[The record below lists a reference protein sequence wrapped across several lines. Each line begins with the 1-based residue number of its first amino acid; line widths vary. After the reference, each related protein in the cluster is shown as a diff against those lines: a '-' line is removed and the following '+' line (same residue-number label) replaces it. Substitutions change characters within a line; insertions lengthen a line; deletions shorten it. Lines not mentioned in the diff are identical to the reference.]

1 MPNCVTMATFPTEM
15 AATADFPIQY
25 VHGHRPTQKSWGR
38 GPWTKYKQNA
48 NLGNSYCSDENLHQ
62 AHTVVSQYLNTY
74 RRTFTANTDWN
85 VTNLFSKIGGTFS
98 SVIDAHEYIQNR
110 LINRSSNSKFNS
122 HSAASEINE
131 NNCLPSTEQ
140 F

>member
-1 MPNCVTMATFPTEM
+1 MGV
-15 AATADFPIQY
+15 DLHKK
-25 VHGHRPTQKSWGR
+25 VG
-38 GPWTKYKQNA
+38 GPRTKYKQNA
-48 NLGNSYCSDENLHQ
+48 NLGNLYCSDENLHQ

-85 VTNLFSKIGGTFS
+85 MTNLFSKIGGTCPPVHP
-98 SVIDAHEYIQNR
+98 VIDAHEYIQNR
-110 LINRSSNSKFNS
+110 LINRSSKFNS

-131 NNCLPSTEQ
+131 NNCLLSTEQ